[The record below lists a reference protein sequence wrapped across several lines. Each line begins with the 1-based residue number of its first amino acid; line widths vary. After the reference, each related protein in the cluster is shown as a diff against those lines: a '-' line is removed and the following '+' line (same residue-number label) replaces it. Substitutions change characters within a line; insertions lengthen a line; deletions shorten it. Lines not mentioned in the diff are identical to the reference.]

1 MGKRIKNILL
11 KLMNVVSVLIIAV
24 SVLALLSVVMA
35 KPGQAP
41 NFFGYSLFRVMTGS
55 MEPTIPTNSLIVVK
69 RTEARELAVGDV
81 ITFYSSDPSLL
92 GEPNTH
98 RIIQFKEE
106 DGRQLIFTKGDAN
119 NIEDRYPTRAE
130 DLIGKVVFSSLF
142 LGRLVKLISNPLV
155 FIPLILI
162 PLIVMLLRSLFDGI
176 SAAKKLVKEEEE
188 TAVREALAALREKK
202 AAEAK
207 EARENAES
215 QEDDGEKDAE
225 PQEDDGE
232 KDAKPQEDDGEKDAE
247 PQEDDGEKDAKHQ
260 EDDGEKDAEH
270 QEDIG
275 GGDAEPQESDE
286 GKSLDLQENDD
297 GKN

>member
-1 MGKRIKNILL
+1 MGKRIKDILL
-11 KLMNVVSVLIIAV
+11 KLMNVVSILIIVV

-69 RTEARELAVGDV
+69 RVETQELAVGDV
-81 ITFYSSDPSLL
+81 ITFYSRDPSLL

-98 RIIQFKEE
+98 RIIRFEE
-106 DGRQLIFTKGDAN
+106 DEGRQLIITKGDAN
-119 NIEDRYPTRAE
+119 NIEDRFPTRAE

-162 PLIVMLLRSLFDGI
+162 PLVVMLLRSVFDGI

-188 TAVREALAALREKK
+188 AAVREALAALREKK
-202 AAEAK
+202 AAQAQEAQG
-207 EARENAES
+207 NAES

-232 KDAKPQEDDGEKDAE
+232 KDVKPQEDDGEKDAE
-247 PQEDDGEKDAKHQ
+247 P
-260 EDDGEKDAEH
+260 

>member
-1 MGKRIKNILL
+1 MGKRIKDILL
-11 KLMNVVSVLIIAV
+11 KLMNVVSILIIVV
-24 SVLALLSVVMA
+24 SVLALLSVIMA

-69 RTEARELAVGDV
+69 RAEAQELAVGDV
-81 ITFYSSDPSLL
+81 ITFYSRDPSLL

-98 RIIQFKEE
+98 RIIRFEE
-106 DGRQLIFTKGDAN
+106 DEGRQLIITKGDAN
-119 NIEDRYPTRAE
+119 NIEDRFPTQAE

-162 PLIVMLLRSLFDGI
+162 PLVLMLLRSVFDGI

-188 TAVREALAALREKK
+188 AAVREALATLREKK

-207 EARENAES
+207 EAQKNAGS
-215 QEDDGEKDAE
+215 QEDDAAKDAE
-225 PQEDDGE
+225 PREDDASKETELQDSGDE
-232 KDAKPQEDDGEKDAE
+232 KKL
-247 PQEDDGEKDAKHQ
+247 
-260 EDDGEKDAEH
+260 
-270 QEDIG
+270 
-275 GGDAEPQESDE
+275 ES
-286 GKSLDLQENDD
+286 QENDD
-297 GKN
+297 ENN

>member
-1 MGKRIKNILL
+1 MGKRIKDILL
-11 KLMNVVSVLIIAV
+11 KLMNVVSILIIVV

-69 RTEARELAVGDV
+69 RVETEDIGVGDV
-81 ITFYSSDPSLL
+81 ITFYSRDPSLL

-98 RIIQFKEE
+98 RILRFEE
-106 DGRQLIFTKGDAN
+106 DEGRRLIITKGDAN

-130 DLIGKVVFSSLF
+130 DLIGKVVFTSLF
-142 LGRLVKLISNPLV
+142 LGKLVKLISNPLV

-162 PLIVMLLRSLFDGI
+162 PLVVMLLRSVFDGI

-188 TAVREALAALREKK
+188 AAVREALAALREKK
-202 AAEAK
+202 AAQAQEAQG
-207 EARENAES
+207 NAES

-247 PQEDDGEKDAKHQ
+247 PQEN
-260 EDDGEKDAEH
+260 
-270 QEDIG
+270 IG

>member
-1 MGKRIKNILL
+1 MGKRIKDILL
-11 KLMNVVSVLIIAV
+11 KLMNVVSILIIVV
-24 SVLALLSVVMA
+24 SVLALLSVIMA

-69 RTEARELAVGDV
+69 RAEAQELAVGDV
-81 ITFYSSDPSLL
+81 ITFYSRDPSLL

-98 RIIQFKEE
+98 RIIRFEE
-106 DGRQLIFTKGDAN
+106 DEGRQLIITKGDAN
-119 NIEDRYPTRAE
+119 NIEDRFPTQAE

-162 PLIVMLLRSLFDGI
+162 PLVLMLLRSVFDGI

-188 TAVREALAALREKK
+188 AAVREALATLREKK

-207 EARENAES
+207 EAQKNAGS
-215 QEDDGEKDAE
+215 QEDDASKETELQDSGDEK
-225 PQEDDGE
+225 
-232 KDAKPQEDDGEKDAE
+232 KL
-247 PQEDDGEKDAKHQ
+247 
-260 EDDGEKDAEH
+260 
-270 QEDIG
+270 
-275 GGDAEPQESDE
+275 ES
-286 GKSLDLQENDD
+286 QENDD
-297 GKN
+297 ENN